1 MQRTIPLLFCCGFWV
16 LVVACQRQ
24 PTSQPISS
32 RDPAGQTDRRASSGP
47 GDQASRAAND
57 TDTDTDATPVDAAS
71 SCVIEADTE
80 NPPSTDVPSA
90 PGRSVTTEASEEHAG
105 TTEKQNGKKSAQDGA
120 APAGSPS
127 EPPSA
132 TIGSG
137 SSAAQIKDAGN
148 RVTPKESKDKDT
160 DGEQE
165 PMMLDDAPLLLED
178 TPNDASAKGPVADN
192 SRCLHCHL
200 NMADEKLATTH
211 ARANIGCAN
220 CHGNCD
226 AHIADESWASG
237 GNGTAPEIMYPRDKI
252 QAACMKCHPRDKIDI
267 EEHEQWLA
275 EKSPDKVC
283 TDCHG
288 EHRIVG
294 QRKCKWK

>member
-24 PTSQPISS
+24 PASQPISS
-32 RDPAGQTDRRASSGP
+32 RDTAGQADRRASSGP
-47 GDQASRAAND
+47 DDQASRDVNN
-57 TDTDTDATPVDAAS
+57 TDADAAPLPIAS
-71 SCVIEADTE
+71 SSVIEAGTE
-80 NPPSTDVPSA
+80 NPPSSNVSSA
-90 PGRSVTTEASEEHAG
+90 PGQSVTPDASEEHAER
-105 TTEKQNGKKSAQDGA
+105 TEKQNGKNSAQDGA
-120 APAGSPS
+120 VPAGPPS
-127 EPPSA
+127 GSPSA

-137 SSAAQIKDAGN
+137 SSAAQINDAGN

-160 DGEQE
+160 DGEEE
-165 PMMLDDAPLLLED
+165 PLMLDDAPLLLED
-178 TPNDASAKGPVADN
+178 TPDDTSAKGPVADN

-200 NMADEKLATTH
+200 NMADEELATTH

-252 QAACMKCHPRDKIDI
+252 QAACMKCHPRKNR
-267 EEHEQWLA
+267 H
-275 EKSPDKVC
+275 
-283 TDCHG
+283 
-288 EHRIVG
+288 
-294 QRKCKWK
+294 